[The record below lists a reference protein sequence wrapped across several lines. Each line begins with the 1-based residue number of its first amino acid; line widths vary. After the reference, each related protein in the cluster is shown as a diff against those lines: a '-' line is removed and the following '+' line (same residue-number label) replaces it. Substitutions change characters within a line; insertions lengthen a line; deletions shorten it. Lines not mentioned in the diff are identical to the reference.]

1 MMRFS
6 AAEVE
11 AAFVETAREQV
22 NGEPF
27 NWQRVADH
35 LNERLGAR
43 RERGLMFVRAGEQRA

>member
-1 MMRFS
+1 MLT